1 MNYSGTASEY
11 ILNKVDNFLKCKLD
25 CLLLHVRKKIRQKQ
39 EVGGNLRVCILNLLL
54 KVSFMPSLAAKII
67 VKMEMQICHNTSCWS
82 RDQELCDF
90 KGSSFSTKC
99 LLQREI

>member
-25 CLLLHVRKKIRQKQ
+25 CLLLHVRKE

-67 VKMEMQICHNTSCWS
+67 VKME
-82 RDQELCDF
+82 
-90 KGSSFSTKC
+90 
-99 LLQREI
+99 